1 MDEGLKIKENTMNI
15 MHILQMYGSKP
26 EEFIPF

>member
-1 MDEGLKIKENTMNI
+1 MDEGLKIKENTMNT